1 MGTAGNIG
9 ICVRPPLPEWRLI
22 SFPHVLA
29 ARSVMILCSKPL
41 NSSAS
46 IQSLCELSEIRRK
59 NEDFNIK
66 ATLSEYLR
74 MEERRKKV
82 ASKLSQNQGEIF
94 KEQFWQVIIKQ

>member
-1 MGTAGNIG
+1 
-9 ICVRPPLPEWRLI
+9 L
-22 SFPHVLA
+22 
-29 ARSVMILCSKPL
+29 KPL

-59 NEDFNIK
+59 NEDFGIK
-66 ATLSEYLR
+66 ATLSEYLK

-94 KEQFWQVIIKQ
+94 KEQFSK